1 VRKAVLFTAGGA
13 AVVLAAA
20 AVMRFAVVPS
30 LLQLPANLDSTV
42 RFTGTATLL
51 DPAAL
56 SSGDVTAA
64 FKSNVPVT
72 AEQRLRMLSTSGRTA
87 VVSDE
92 FTLAGATSS
101 STKHIWAVDRKQLDA
116 VVAPAGSNAQHH
128 EGLVV
133 GFPLQPEPHDYA
145 YWDTPTQ
152 SKVMAKYQRAE
163 QHAGRDTYVY
173 TVHAAGPF
181 KDTALASGLPAT
193 LSKATLLAF
202 ASLLPPTVRDGF
214 TQNAAFLPEQ
224 LPITYASTGDSTFW
238 VDTSTGY
245 VVDVNQKQTVNAS
258 LSIAGQTI
266 PLATVFAVD
275 LKFTPETVAAVSKD
289 AADGAAGLNLLGTI
303 VPVVLL
309 GLGVLLAIVAVLV
322 GVLRRRRPAPPAPA
336 PAPVSVEV

>member
-1 VRKAVLFTAGGA
+1 
-13 AVVLAAA
+13 
-20 AVMRFAVVPS
+20 MRFAVVPS

-42 RFTGTATLL
+42 HFSGTATVL

-56 SSGDVTAA
+56 SSGDVAAA

-72 AEQRLRMLSTSGRTA
+72 AEQHLKMLSTSGRTA

-101 STKHIWAVDRKQLDA
+101 KTKHIWAIDRRKLDA

-133 GFPLQPEPHDYA
+133 GFPLQPESHDYA

-152 SKVMAKYQRAE
+152 SKVVAKYQRAE
-163 QHAGRDTYVY
+163 NHAGRDTYVY

-193 LSKATLLAF
+193 LSKATLIAF
-202 ASLLPPTVRDGF
+202 ASLLPPTVRDGL
-214 TQNAAFLPEQ
+214 TQNAAFLPDQ

-245 VVDVNQKQTVNAS
+245 VVDVTQKQTVNAS
-258 LSIAGQTI
+258 LSIAGQSI
-266 PLATVFAVD
+266 PLGTVFAVD
-275 LKFTPETVAAVSKD
+275 LKFTPETVTSVSND
-289 AADGAAGLNLLGTI
+289 AAAGAEGLFLLGTI
-303 VPVVLL
+303 VPAVLL
-309 GLGVLLAIVAVLV
+309 GLGILLALVAV
-322 GVLRRRRPAPPAPA
+322 VLAVRRRRPAPAPA
-336 PAPVSVEV
+336 PEPVSVEV